1 MTAIDHPLIDRFLE
15 ALWLE
20 KGLSENTRMAYR
32 SDLAHFNAWLVE
44 REVELPDYRQFLV
57 GGGRRVPLPD
67 PMQQVASAY
76 LARLASGAT
85 TNTENLLA
93 AHRNLCQLAA
103 AAGV

>member
-44 REVELPDYRQFLV
+44 REVELQQVGENESKTVRTTTGHKTLPAHQFL
-57 GGGRRVPLPD
+57 P
-67 PMQQVASAY
+67 
-76 LARLASGAT
+76 
-85 TNTENLLA
+85 
-93 AHRNLCQLAA
+93 
-103 AAGV
+103 